1 MGFLN
6 CPFQIKGK
14 DLPGAVSVMPA
25 GLGGVL
31 AKRASREVKMEQKE
45 NSMTFSSD
53 GQEQTFSTSSASKQ
67 ESTATATKI
76 QQGTTSTA
84 NFSSSSNFQQQSV
97 QKSSFSS

>member
-1 MGFLN
+1 MSEEKQKGGLFSFLSTFWAKN
-6 CPFQIKGK
+6 AIYLVVFQ
-14 DLPGAVSVMPA
+14 
-25 GLGGVL
+25 
-31 AKRASREVKMEQKE
+31 QKE

-84 NFSSSSNFQQQSV
+84 NFSSSE
-97 QKSSFSS
+97 